1 MKFHYR
7 NSSNLHIQY
16 TVVLISEGFFQ
27 FIVLREL
34 QLYWLYFFQTENPT
48 KLEELDDSVYDIKR
62 ERVRPD
68 HLKKIMQTKK
78 PGSTIA
84 PTVFSPHRRAS
95 IHRMKDRY
103 RSQLLNQGIQQETEK
118 ETENETE
125 NKNQETENLPA
136 TTTSRTDLPTKRRR
150 LPSKPASESV
160 RPTYKVIQDHKTT
173 DNKKC

>member
-1 MKFHYR
+1 MIK
-7 NSSNLHIQY
+7 SSPDIKG
-16 TVVLISEGFFQ
+16 VFFQ
-27 FIVLREL
+27 FIV
-34 QLYWLYFFQTENPT
+34 QGNCYFIGYIFFQTETPS
-48 KLEELDDSVYDIKR
+48 KLEELDDSVYGIKR

-78 PGSTIA
+78 PSSTIA

-103 RSQLLNQGIQQETEK
+103 RSQLLNQGIQQETEQ
-118 ETENETE
+118 ETE
-125 NKNQETENLPA
+125 NKKQETENLPS

>member
-1 MKFHYR
+1 M
-7 NSSNLHIQY
+7 
-16 TVVLISEGFFQ
+16 
-27 FIVLREL
+27 
-34 QLYWLYFFQTENPT
+34 
-48 KLEELDDSVYDIKR
+48 YDIKR

-68 HLKKIMQTKK
+68 HLKKIMQTKT
-78 PGSTIA
+78 PSSTVA

-103 RSQLLNQGIQQETEK
+103 RSQLLNQGTQQEQEQETESK
-118 ETENETE
+118 
-125 NKNQETENLPA
+125 KQETDNIPA

-160 RPTYKVIQDHKTT
+160 RPTYKVIQDQKPT

>member
-1 MKFHYR
+1 MY
-7 NSSNLHIQY
+7 
-16 TVVLISEGFFQ
+16 G
-27 FIVLREL
+27 
-34 QLYWLYFFQTENPT
+34 
-48 KLEELDDSVYDIKR
+48 IKR

-78 PGSTIA
+78 PSSTVA

-103 RSQLLNQGIQQETEK
+103 RSQLLNQDTQQETK
-118 ETENETE
+118 QETEN
-125 NKNQETENLPA
+125 NKQKTENLPA

-160 RPTYKVIQDHKTT
+160 RPTYKVIQDQKST

>member
-1 MKFHYR
+1 LAIF
-7 NSSNLHIQY
+7 
-16 TVVLISEGFFQ
+16 
-27 FIVLREL
+27 
-34 QLYWLYFFQTENPT
+34 FFQTETPT
-48 KLEELDDSVYDIKR
+48 KLEELDDSVYGIKR

-78 PGSTIA
+78 PSSTIA

-103 RSQLLNQGIQQETEK
+103 RSQLLNQGTQQETEQ
-118 ETENETE
+118 ETE
-125 NKNQETENLPA
+125 NKKQETENFGPV

-150 LPSKPASESV
+150 LPSKPKFESV
-160 RPTYKVIQDHKTT
+160 RPTYKVIQDQKTT

>member
-1 MKFHYR
+1 M
-7 NSSNLHIQY
+7 IE
-16 TVVLISEGFFQ
+16 VVLISEFF
-27 FIVLREL
+27 FSLLLKGTAILL
-34 QLYWLYFFQTENPT
+34 AKFFFQTETPT
-48 KLEELDDSVYDIKR
+48 KLEELDDSVYGIKR

-78 PGSTIA
+78 PSSTVA

-103 RSQLLNQGIQQETEK
+103 RSQLLNQGTQQG
-118 ETENETE
+118 TENETE
-125 NKNQETENLPA
+125 NKKQETENLPA

>member
-1 MKFHYR
+1 MY
-7 NSSNLHIQY
+7 
-16 TVVLISEGFFQ
+16 G
-27 FIVLREL
+27 
-34 QLYWLYFFQTENPT
+34 
-48 KLEELDDSVYDIKR
+48 IKR

-78 PGSTIA
+78 PSSTVA

-103 RSQLLNQGIQQETEK
+103 RSQLLNQDTQQETEQ
-118 ETENETE
+118 ETE
-125 NKNQETENLPA
+125 NKKQETENFGPV

-160 RPTYKVIQDHKTT
+160 RPTYKVIQDQKST

>member
-1 MKFHYR
+1 
-7 NSSNLHIQY
+7 
-16 TVVLISEGFFQ
+16 
-27 FIVLREL
+27 
-34 QLYWLYFFQTENPT
+34 
-48 KLEELDDSVYDIKR
+48 VYGIKR

-78 PGSTIA
+78 TSSTAA

-103 RSQLLNQGIQQETEK
+103 RSQLLNPAQQEAEQETE
-118 ETENETE
+118 N
-125 NKNQETENLPA
+125 NKQKTENLPA

-160 RPTYKVIQDHKTT
+160 RPTYKTT

>member
-1 MKFHYR
+1 MAIF
-7 NSSNLHIQY
+7 
-16 TVVLISEGFFQ
+16 
-27 FIVLREL
+27 
-34 QLYWLYFFQTENPT
+34 FFQTETPT
-48 KLEELDDSVYDIKR
+48 KLEELDDSVYGIKR

-78 PGSTIA
+78 TSSTAA

-103 RSQLLNQGIQQETEK
+103 RSQLLNQGTQQETEQ
-118 ETENETE
+118 ETE
-125 NKNQETENLPA
+125 NKKQETENFGPV

-150 LPSKPASESV
+150 LPSKPKFESV
-160 RPTYKVIQDHKTT
+160 RPTYKVIQDQKTT

>member
-1 MKFHYR
+1 MAIF
-7 NSSNLHIQY
+7 
-16 TVVLISEGFFQ
+16 
-27 FIVLREL
+27 
-34 QLYWLYFFQTENPT
+34 FFQTETPT
-48 KLEELDDSVYDIKR
+48 KLEELDDSVYGIKR

-78 PGSTIA
+78 PSSTVA

-103 RSQLLNQGIQQETEK
+103 RSQLLNQDTQQETK
-118 ETENETE
+118 QETEN
-125 NKNQETENLPA
+125 NKQKTENLPA

-160 RPTYKVIQDHKTT
+160 RPTYKVIQDQKST

>member
-1 MKFHYR
+1 M
-7 NSSNLHIQY
+7 NCN
-16 TVVLISEGFFQ
+16 
-27 FIVLREL
+27 FIG
-34 QLYWLYFFQTENPT
+34 YIFFQTETPT
-48 KLEELDDSVYDIKR
+48 KLEELDDSVYGIKR

-78 PGSTIA
+78 PSSTVA

-103 RSQLLNQGIQQETEK
+103 RSQLLNQDTQQETEQ
-118 ETENETE
+118 ETE
-125 NKNQETENLPA
+125 NKKQKTENLPA

-160 RPTYKVIQDHKTT
+160 RPTYKVIQDQKST
-173 DNKKC
+173 DNKKCKFKFKSKYF